1 MGHKPV
7 GDTTTRSTSTSSA
20 ATGALAH
27 KTGSLRVACVGA
39 DSFVAIGTN
48 PTATAANG
56 YYVHSGSTGI
66 LALGAP
72 GANKVIGITTT
83 NATAGV
89 NGADGAF
96 VTVID
101 FPEGTGC
108 PFEAGDAV
116 SLTVTNGGGGD
127 QSYYDFSHKCVASV
141 NNSAGVNGY
150 FGTRCIIN
158 NNYGVGY
165 AHTALSSSNY
175 AELRGSF
182 KVACLT
188 STGSGNAYIQQVQ
201 VSGDT

>member
-7 GDTTTRSTSTSSA
+7 GNTTTRSTSTSSA

-108 PFEAGDAV
+108 PFGQEMLLV
-116 SLTVTNGGGGD
+116 
-127 QSYYDFSHKCVASV
+127 
-141 NNSAGVNGY
+141 
-150 FGTRCIIN
+150 
-158 NNYGVGY
+158 
-165 AHTALSSSNY
+165 
-175 AELRGSF
+175 
-182 KVACLT
+182 
-188 STGSGNAYIQQVQ
+188 
-201 VSGDT
+201 

>member
-1 MGHKPV
+1 MLNKPV
-7 GDTTTRSTSTSSA
+7 KPLPFTSKELVTKDVRDTYKGEYLDKIA
-20 ATGALAH
+20 FPLGGIG
-27 KTGSLRVACVGA
+27 TGSI
-39 DSFVAIGTN
+39 S
-48 PTATAANG
+48 
-56 YYVHSGSTGI
+56 
-66 LALGAP
+66 LGAP
-72 GANKVIGITTT
+72 GANRVIGITTT
-83 NATAGV
+83 TATAGV
-89 NGADGAF
+89 NGADGSY

>member
-1 MGHKPV
+1 MAHKPV
-7 GDTTTRSTSTSSA
+7 GNTTTRSTSNSSA
-20 ATGALAH
+20 RTGALAH
-27 KTGSLRVACVGA
+27 KTDTLRVVATGT
-39 DSFVAIGTN
+39 DGFVAIGTL

-56 YYVHSGSTGI
+56 YYIPSGGTGSI
-66 LALGAP
+66 SLGAP
-72 GANKVIGITTT
+72 GANRVIGITTT
-83 NATAGV
+83 TATAGV
-89 NGADGAF
+89 NGADGSY

-116 SLTVTNGGGGD
+116 SLTVNNAGGGD

-141 NNSAGVNGY
+141 NNTAGVDGY

-158 NNYGVGY
+158 NDYGVGY

-182 KVACLT
+182 MVAVIA
-188 STGSGNAYIQQVQ
+188 STGTGNAYIQQVQ
-201 VSGDT
+201 VSGEG

>member
-1 MGHKPV
+1 MAHQPV
-7 GDTTTRSTSTSSA
+7 GDTLTITTSATSARAQFTVQSD
-20 ATGALAH
+20 T
-27 KTGSLRVACVGA
+27 LRVVPM
-39 DSFVAIGTN
+39 SQNVHVAIGT
-48 PTATAANG
+48 TATATTSDYFIPAGTPATLNIG
-56 YYVHSGSTGI
+56 RVSS
-66 LALGAP
+66 
-72 GANKVIGITTT
+72 IGI
-83 NATAGV
+83 AGV
-89 NGADGAF
+89 TTGAS
-96 VTVID
+96 TIID
-101 FPEGTGC
+101 LPEGTGC

-116 SLTVTNGGGGD
+116 TLTVTNGGGGD
-127 QSYYDFSHKCVASV
+127 QSYYNFSHKCVASV
-141 NNSAGVNGY
+141 NTSAGVNGY

>member
-1 MGHKPV
+1 MALQPV
-7 GDTTTRSTSTSSA
+7 GSGSSIASGASASHAKFSHKTDVVRVYADGCTATVAVGNTAVAA
-20 ATGALAH
+20 ATDFIVPANHEPESINIGRPSAQ
-27 KTGSLRVACVGA
+27 RVVG
-39 DSFVAIGTN
+39 V
-48 PTATAANG
+48 
-56 YYVHSGSTGI
+56 
-66 LALGAP
+66 
-72 GANKVIGITTT
+72 TTT
-83 NATAGV
+83 NT
-89 NGADGAF
+89 N
-96 VTVID
+96 TVID

>member
-7 GDTTTRSTSTSSA
+7 GNTTTRSTSTSSA

-39 DSFVAIGTN
+39 DSFVAIVTN

-56 YYVHSGSTGI
+56 YYVHSGGTGI
-66 LALGAP
+66 IALGAP

-116 SLTVTNGGGGD
+116 TLTVTNGGGGD

-141 NNSAGVNGY
+141 NN
-150 FGTRCIIN
+150 
-158 NNYGVGY
+158 
-165 AHTALSSSNY
+165 LS
-175 AELRGSF
+175 L
-182 KVACLT
+182 
-188 STGSGNAYIQQVQ
+188 IHI
-201 VSGDT
+201 

>member
-1 MGHKPV
+1 MCI
-7 GDTTTRSTSTSSA
+7 R
-20 ATGALAH
+20 
-27 KTGSLRVACVGA
+27 
-39 DSFVAIGTN
+39 DS
-48 PTATAANG
+48 
-56 YYVHSGSTGI
+56 
-66 LALGAP
+66 
-72 GANKVIGITTT
+72 
-83 NATAGV
+83 
-89 NGADGAF
+89 
-96 VTVID
+96 
-101 FPEGTGC
+101 
-108 PFEAGDAV
+108 
-116 SLTVTNGGGGD
+116 
-127 QSYYDFSHKCVASV
+127 KCVASV

>member
-27 KTGSLRVACVGA
+27 KTGSLRVACVSA

-56 YYVHSGSTGI
+56 YYVHSGSAGI
-66 LALGAP
+66 IALGAP
-72 GANKVIGITTT
+72 GSNQVTGVSTTT
-83 NATAGV
+83 ATAGQQ
-89 NGADGAF
+89 GADSGYI
-96 VTVID
+96 TIID
-101 FPEGTGC
+101 FPEGTGS
-108 PFEAGDAV
+108 PFEVGDAV
-116 SLTVTNGGGGD
+116 TLTVTNAGGGD
-127 QSYYDFSHKCVASV
+127 QSYYDFSHKCVAYVDTSMGPNGYYGTRIHV
-141 NNSAGVNGY
+141 NND
-150 FGTRCIIN
+150 
-158 NNYGVGY
+158 YGVGY

-182 KVACLT
+182 KVACIT

-201 VSGDT
+201 VAGDT